1 MSTDQPVLR
10 TYVFVY
16 LLLLLGV
23 GATVGV
29 AYVPL
34 GAWNPLAALT
44 IAFAKVTLIV
54 LFFMHVRYSPKL
66 TWIVVSAGLVWLSIL
81 LAFVYSD
88 YATRDWIPT
97 REPAQAGIYSESS
110 VPKESKPS
118 R

>member
-1 MSTDQPVLR
+1 MSTVQLALR
-10 TYVFVY
+10 TYLFVY
-16 LLLLLGV
+16 VLLLVGV
-23 GATVGV
+23 AATVGV

-34 GAWNPLAALT
+34 GMWNPLVALT

-54 LFFMHVRYSPKL
+54 LFFMHVRYSPRL

-97 REPAQAGIYSESS
+97 REPAQSGIYSEAS
-110 VPKESKPS
+110 VPKESKRS